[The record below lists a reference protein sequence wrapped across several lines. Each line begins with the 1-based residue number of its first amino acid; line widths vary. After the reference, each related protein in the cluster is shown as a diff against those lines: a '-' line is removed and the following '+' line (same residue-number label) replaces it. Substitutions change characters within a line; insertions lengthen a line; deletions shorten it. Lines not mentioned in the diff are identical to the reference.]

1 MSRIERNRKICE
13 LRFFTILE
21 NKWFTRI
28 FCKTPTC
35 KYPQNSKNIKFN
47 KILDLEREKA
57 KKNLER
63 AENVAKIAKVTRI
76 FLAPLK
82 SWARDPRDSE

>member
-21 NKWFTRI
+21 KKMIHKN
-28 FCKTPTC
+28 TC
-35 KYPQNSKNIKFN
+35 KYSQNSKNIKFN
-47 KILDLEREKA
+47 EILDLEREKA

-63 AENVAKIAKVTRI
+63 AENFAKIAKVTRI

-82 SWARDPRDSE
+82 S